1 MPFFVDDVFCFLN
14 DFVDK
19 NIVVPNF
26 NLVNKPSLDKIL
38 KVEVFVHSDGQL
50 RAAHLVLRYTHLS
63 SSFQAP
69 KCVIRAKDL
78 RLQQIDVAIPGFLNP
93 SPRPRGVL
101 KVEPIF

>member
-1 MPFFVDDVFCFLN
+1 LLTIFFCFLN

-19 NIVVPNF
+19 NVAVPNF

-38 KVEVFVHSDGQL
+38 KVKVFVHSDGQL
-50 RAAHLVLRYTHLS
+50 RAAHLVLRYTPLS

-69 KCVIRAKDL
+69 KCVIKAKDL
-78 RLQQIDVAIPGFLNP
+78 HLQQIDVAVPGFLNP
-93 SPRPRGVL
+93 SLGPRGVL